1 MTNTMWGSK
10 MPLQNLDSQIED
22 IHTLIKEI
30 GLVEMKLS
38 SRIRRLEDRMLYTQQ
53 AVRTIQLEKD
63 GDSNDIMAK
72 RNKRSK

>member
-1 MTNTMWGSK
+1 MWGSK
-10 MPLQNLDSQIED
+10 MPLQNLDSQIAD

-63 GDSNDIMAK
+63 GDSNDIVAK
-72 RNKRSK
+72 HNKRSK